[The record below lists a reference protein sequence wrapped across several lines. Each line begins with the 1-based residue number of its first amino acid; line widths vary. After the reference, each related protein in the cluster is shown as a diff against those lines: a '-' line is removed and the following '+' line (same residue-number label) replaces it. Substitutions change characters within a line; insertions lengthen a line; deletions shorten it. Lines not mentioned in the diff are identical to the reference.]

1 MTFRKKQENVD
12 EQILDMD
19 KLNSLINTAEK
30 EMLRLKKQYETV
42 VESRNFTG
50 IMLIDRNDELCI
62 LYEKANIQ
70 EEVRLLPL
78 PRLDRRPVAGPS
90 TSIITLRQ
98 YYRRRGTYTAQSA
111 HCSSQAP
118 VRISPS
124 HPRHSEPQIAASL
137 CPPRAL
143 TSPGRCLLASEYLC
157 ADPLP
162 VPCLAAI

>member
-78 PRLDRRPVAGPS
+78 PRLDRRPAAGPS
-90 TSIITLRQ
+90 TAIITLRQ

-111 HCSSQAP
+111 HCSS
-118 VRISPS
+118 
-124 HPRHSEPQIAASL
+124 
-137 CPPRAL
+137 
-143 TSPGRCLLASEYLC
+143 
-157 ADPLP
+157 
-162 VPCLAAI
+162 